1 MSNDETEMWMGLASD
16 LSGALAEN
24 AVLRNVH
31 SAEKCAGRH
40 CVLHNPSDHHMREWP
55 TMYRAEKG
63 LMERICPHGIG
74 HPDPDDAAYHAS
86 HGATWT
92 TVHGCDGCC
101 EESEWPVDA
110 MLSMFSE
117 HHLEHVFSR
126 LSTEAEKRE
135 LESHRPRLV
144 GSGEVFVC
152 LERDSGWLCPERKI
166 IKSRIA

>member
-1 MSNDETEMWMGLASD
+1 M
-16 LSGALAEN
+16 
-24 AVLRNVH
+24 
-31 SAEKCAGRH
+31 
-40 CVLHNPSDHHMREWP
+40 
-55 TMYRAEKG
+55 
-63 LMERICPHGIG
+63 
-74 HPDPDDAAYHAS
+74 
-86 HGATWT
+86 
-92 TVHGCDGCC
+92 
-101 EESEWPVDA
+101 DA

-135 LESHRPRLV
+135 LESHRPRFV